1 MNKGRKQK
9 AESRMSVAS
18 RHGHFCFASALFQM
32 ADSILIVLILTN
44 FFVLGTANL
53 RASIRVVALQ
63 GVLLSL
69 LPLCRI
75 EATLRLLL
83 LVFVTP
89 RSKARSSYLLIK
101 AIRDVHIRHEVEP
114 YLGFIPSLFLCAIG
128 TGLAL
133 LFGDRLP
140 LAPEHRDALFVPAAL
155 ATLLAGF
162 LVLTTR
168 RKAISQV
175 TGYLMLENG
184 IYVFGLL
191 LYQAMAVEVASC
203 STSWSASS
211 SWASCSTTFSA
222 SLRRWTRNGCRGCAV
237 GSKTKAESRRQKQKW
252 TTT

>member
-1 MNKGRKQK
+1 
-9 AESRMSVAS
+9 
-18 RHGHFCFASALFQM
+18 M
-32 ADSILIVLILTN
+32 ADTILIVLLLTN
-44 FFVLGTANL
+44 FFILGTANL
-53 RASIRVVALQ
+53 RASIRVVAIQ
-63 GVLLSL
+63 GMLLSL
-69 LPLCRI
+69 LPI
-75 EATLRLLL
+75 FVETEATLRLLL
-83 LVFVTP
+83 LVFVTVTIKGALIP
-89 RSKARSSYLLIK
+89 TLLLK

-191 LYQAMAVEVASC
+191 LYQAMAVEVGVLLDLVVGIFVMGIVLNHIQREF
-203 STSWSASS
+203 SS
-211 SWASCSTTFSA
+211 LDTERLSR
-222 SLRRWTRNGCRGCAV
+222 LR
-237 GSKTKAESRRQKQKW
+237 E
-252 TTT
+252 

>member
-1 MNKGRKQK
+1 MQ
-9 AESRMSVAS
+9 A
-18 RHGHFCFASALFQM
+18 
-32 ADSILIVLILTN
+32 ADSILIVLLLTN
-44 FFVLGTANL
+44 FFILGTANL
-53 RASIRVVALQ
+53 RASIRVVAVQ

-69 LPLCRI
+69 LPIFVESR
-75 EATLRLLL
+75 ATLRLLL
-83 LVFVTP
+83 LVVMTAAIKGALIP
-89 RSKARSSYLLIK
+89 ALLLK

-128 TGLAL
+128 TGAAL

-140 LAPEHRDALFVPAAL
+140 LAPEHHNTLFVPAAL

-191 LYQAMAVEVASC
+191 LYQAMAVEVGVLLDLVVGI
-203 STSWSASS
+203 
-211 SWASCSTTFSA
+211 FVMGIVLNHIQREFA
-222 SLRRWTRNGCRGCAV
+222 SLDTERL
-237 GSKTKAESRRQKQKW
+237 SRLRE
-252 TTT
+252 